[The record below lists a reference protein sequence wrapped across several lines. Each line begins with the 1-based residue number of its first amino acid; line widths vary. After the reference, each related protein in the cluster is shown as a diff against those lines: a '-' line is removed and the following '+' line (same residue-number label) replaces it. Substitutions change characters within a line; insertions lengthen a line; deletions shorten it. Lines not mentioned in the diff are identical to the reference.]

1 MPNRIIACLTSR
13 IHVLKHALSGSLR
26 RAALGLAAASAL
38 YAAAGCGTTEQE
50 QSLAQ
55 QTLKYDLNLN
65 LPPNTPVFPL
75 PCVAVNC
82 ASLPQMLGLGINQGI
97 TGVCDQASSLCA
109 ADIKLSILYIL
120 DFQNDPAFQLGIA
133 QGQADIMRDVTFNYG
148 VNSTLNIDISK
159 IDAYV
164 GPNGIRSTLD
174 PGVVYIGQVGAI
186 PAMSSNG
193 DAGSILIPDN
203 TPAHSV
209 VVQSIR
215 HPENPF
221 NVFLVANTRYVSG
234 RPLPNKGTIEV
245 QLNPV
250 VKLLKR

>member
-1 MPNRIIACLTSR
+1 MHNPIIDR
-13 IHVLKHALSGSLR
+13 LSSPKPGFTKVLR
-26 RAALGLAAASAL
+26 RAALGLAAATAL

-50 QSLAQ
+50 QSLAK

-65 LPPNTPVFPL
+65 ITQTVPPV
-75 PCVAVNC
+75 PCAFVPSC
-82 ASLPQMLGLGINQGI
+82 AALVQQLGLGINQGI
-97 TGVCDQASSLCA
+97 TGVCDQATSLCA
-109 ADIKLSILYIL
+109 ADMKLSILYIL

-148 VNSTLNIDISK
+148 VSSTLNIDISK

-164 GPNGIRSTLD
+164 GPNGIRSLND
-174 PGVVYIGQVGAI
+174 PGIVYIGQVGSIAR
-186 PAMSSNG
+186 MSSNPE
-193 DAGSILIPDN
+193 AGSILIPDN

-221 NVFLVANTRYVSG
+221 NVFLVASMRYISG
-234 RPLPNKGTIEV
+234 QPVPNKGSIEV
-245 QLNPV
+245 TLNPV
-250 VKLLKR
+250 VKLLQR

>member
-1 MPNRIIACLTSR
+1 MHNPIIARLSS
-13 IHVLKHALSGSLR
+13 LKTGFKKTLR
-26 RAALGLAAASAL
+26 RAALGLAAMTAL
-38 YAAAGCGTTEQE
+38 HAAAGCGTTEQE
-50 QSLAQ
+50 QTLAT

-65 LPPNTPVFPL
+65 LPQSVPPV
-75 PCVAVNC
+75 PCAFVNC
-82 ASLPQMLGLGINQGI
+82 ATIPTMLGLGINQGI
-97 TGVCDQASSLCA
+97 TGVCDQGTSLCA
-109 ADIKLSILYIL
+109 ADMKLSILYIL

-148 VNSTLNIDISK
+148 VSSTLNIDISK

-164 GPNGIRSTLD
+164 GPNGIRSLND
-174 PGVVYIGQVGAI
+174 PGIVYIGQVGAI
-186 PAMSSNG
+186 GKMSSIP

-221 NVFLVANTRYVSG
+221 NVFLVASMRYISG
-234 RPLPNKGTIEV
+234 QPVPNKGSIEV
-245 QLNPV
+245 QLKPV
-250 VKLLKR
+250 VKLLQR

>member
-1 MPNRIIACLTSR
+1 MHNPIIAR
-13 IHVLKHALSGSLR
+13 LSSPKPGFVKTLR
-26 RAALGLAAASAL
+26 RAALGLAAATAL

-50 QSLAQ
+50 QSLAK

-65 LPPNTPVFPL
+65 LPMTVPAI
-75 PCVAVNC
+75 PCGFINC
-82 ASLPQMLGLGINQGI
+82 ATLPTMLGLGINQGI
-97 TGVCDQASSLCA
+97 TGFCDQTQTPPLCA
-109 ADIKLSILYIL
+109 ADLKLSILYIL

-148 VNSTLNIDISK
+148 VASTLNIDISK

-164 GPNGIRSTLD
+164 GPNGIRSLND
-174 PGVVYIGQVGAI
+174 PGIVYIGQVGAI
-186 PAMSSNG
+186 ARMSSNPE
-193 DAGSILIPDN
+193 AGSILIPDN

-221 NVFLVANTRYVSG
+221 NVFLVANMRYISG
-234 RPLPNKGTIEV
+234 QPVPNKGSIEV

-250 VKLLKR
+250 VKLLQR

>member
-1 MPNRIIACLTSR
+1 MMHNPIIARLSSLKPGLT
-13 IHVLKHALSGSLR
+13 KTLR
-26 RAALGLAAASAL
+26 RAVLGLAAATAV

-50 QSLAQ
+50 QTLAK

-65 LPPNTPVFPL
+65 LPPNVPPV
-75 PCVAVNC
+75 PCAFVNC
-82 ASLPQMLGLGINQGI
+82 ATLPTMLGLGINQGI
-97 TGVCDQASSLCA
+97 TGLCDQATNLCA
-109 ADIKLSILYIL
+109 ADLKLSILYIL

-148 VNSTLNIDISK
+148 VGSTLNIDISK

-164 GPNGIRSTLD
+164 GPNGIRSLGD

-186 PAMSSNG
+186 ARMSNVPE
-193 DAGSILIPDN
+193 AGSILIPDN
-203 TPAHSV
+203 TPAHTV

-221 NVFLVANTRYVSG
+221 NVFLVASMRYVSG
-234 RPLPNKGTIEV
+234 QPVPNQGSIEV

-250 VKLLKR
+250 VKLLQR

>member
-1 MPNRIIACLTSR
+1 MHNSIIARLSS
-13 IHVLKHALSGSLR
+13 LKLGFIKTLR
-26 RAALGLAAASAL
+26 RAALGLAAATAL
-38 YAAAGCGTTEQE
+38 YAAAGCGTTEQD
-50 QSLAQ
+50 QTLAT

-65 LPPNTPVFPL
+65 LPPNVPAV
-75 PCVAVNC
+75 PCAFVNC
-82 ASLPQMLGLGINQGI
+82 ATIPQMLGLGINQGI
-97 TGVCDQASSLCA
+97 TGVCDQPTGLCA
-109 ADIKLSILYIL
+109 ADLKISILYIL

-148 VNSTLNIDISK
+148 VSSTLNIDISK

-164 GPNGIRSTLD
+164 GPNGIRSLLD
-174 PGVVYIGQVGAI
+174 PGIVYIGQVGAI
-186 PAMSSNG
+186 ARMSNIP

-221 NVFLVANTRYVSG
+221 NVFLVASMRYISG
-234 RPLPNKGTIEV
+234 QPVPNKGTIEV
-245 QLNPV
+245 QLKPV
-250 VKLLKR
+250 VKLLQR